1 MLSSRKVD
9 DLLLPAKL
17 RALHWLWLCAAATG
31 IDVLVVSTL
40 RDAEAQ
46 NLLYAQGRTR
56 AQLDRAGLTGVDPRP
71 GLIVTNARG
80 GESIHNYGLAWDAV
94 PLRNG
99 KPIWQD
105 VAAPDR
111 AVWMALGRIAEA
123 CGISWSGRWTG
134 KLRELGHFQFT
145 DGLTLPN
152 LQSGQR
158 PADVLPGPLPQVED
172 LPADLRVRLT

>member
-1 MLSSRKVD
+1 MYSSRKVD

-17 RALHWLWLCAAATG
+17 RALHWLWLVQAATG
-31 IDVLVVSTL
+31 IDVLVVSTR
-40 RDAEAQ
+40 RDNESQ
-46 NLLYAQGRTR
+46 DWLYAQGRTA
-56 AQLDRAGLTGVDPRP
+56 AQLAKVGIKLAPRP

-80 GESIHNYGLAWDAV
+80 GQSIHNYDLAWDAV

-105 VAAPDR
+105 VAAADR
-111 AVWMALGRIAEA
+111 AVWTALGRIAEA

-145 DGLTLPN
+145 DGLTLPD
-152 LQSGQR
+152 LQAGQR
-158 PADVLPGPLPQVED
+158 PPDVLPGPMPQVED
-172 LPADLRVRLT
+172 LPLELRVRLT